1 MRRTA
6 VAVAAAA
13 ALALPVRAQADV
25 GVDVVT
31 KVVPAGGAIRV
42 RTTAGLPVYAVPAAY
57 APRRHRCRRNAI
69 CEPTTPDAPG
79 PPFVRLGAVPR
90 LRDPYARRTVDLRV
104 PRGLAPGPYRV
115 FVYCAPCGR
124 TLIVSGDRVAGE
136 TIRVLARPTPRAVA
150 LPAGAAARAF
160 LVSEPRGVVRVLRLT
175 VPHGLRVS
183 LTARIAGAGVGIAT
197 QTADCRR
204 RGAVDVCDQAVEWC
218 PLPAAVWRLRVRKSY
233 GPAAR
238 VVVAFLVA

>member
-42 RTTAGLPVYAVPAAY
+42 RTTAGLPVYAIPAAY

-69 CEPTTPDAPG
+69 CEPTTPGAPG

-104 PRGLAPGPYRV
+104 PRGLAPGAYRV

-136 TIRVLARPTPRAVA
+136 TIRVVARPAARAVA
-150 LPAGAAARAF
+150 LGAGPAARRF
-160 LVSEPRGVVRVLRLT
+160 LISEPAGVVRRLRLT
-175 VPHGLRVS
+175 VPHGVRVA
-183 LTARIAGAGVGIAT
+183 LTARIPSAGVGVAT
-197 QTADCRR
+197 WRASCRR

-218 PLPAAVWRLRVRKSY
+218 PLPAAVWRIRVRKDG
-233 GPAAR
+233 GPPAR
-238 VVVAFLVA
+238 VVVAFVVR